1 MKHVQVRMTAG
12 QLQLSDAFTLSMRGI
27 MNKDALRNSCSS
39 DRTLLT
45 SHTYF
50 ALLNAPI
57 MQHSSTVSRSVLF
70 ELLNSYCPALLESYV
85 AIEQQSINSPIA
97 SFLAGVGD

>member
-1 MKHVQVRMTAG
+1 MIHVQVRMTAG

-27 MNKDALRNSCSS
+27 MNKDALQNSCSS

-57 MQHSSTVSRSVLF
+57 MRHSSTVSQFSFVRTF
-70 ELLNSYCPALLESYV
+70 EFILPS
-85 AIEQQSINSPIA
+85 
-97 SFLAGVGD
+97 LA